1 MQDALLITSAA
12 YVDAELSIEFGRIP
26 PAFLPMGVCR
36 LYEMQLQQFKDCSPI
51 YLTIPENFSPSA
63 YDLKR
68 LAELEVSLVLVPE
81 GLQLG
86 ESIVYALNYIDAF
99 LGPIRILH
107 GDTLI
112 EDVMLPDQDVIA
124 IHRDG
129 DDYSWATVDLVQ
141 GQVTSLDVIATGTG
155 HDGLRPVSC
164 GYFAFSS
171 SRALVRAITRA
182 RGDFVG
188 GLNLYA
194 QDFTLKSIVVQNWR
208 DLGHIQTYFRSR
220 RAITTARSFN
230 TLQADAY
237 TIRKSSKDH
246 AKMHAEAH
254 WLEAIP
260 PLVRSYCARLIDVGH
275 TEIGTFYE
283 TEYLYAP
290 TLSELFVFSS
300 IGRPTWRHILNSCR
314 EFLEVCQ
321 VSKSDDLRPGTGDTI
336 LAELSTTKTF
346 SRLERYASETGFD
359 IHRPTHLDGRPLPS
373 LLKIA
378 EEMAQALDLRSGRQE
393 CVMHGDF
400 CFSNILY
407 NSRAAR
413 VSVIDPRGYVHPN
426 TMSIYGDTR
435 YDLAKLAHSIIGN
448 YDKILADR
456 YVLRRDASHDFSIAF
471 EAGPNHM
478 WMQTEF
484 AEMQVGGISAG
495 GLDVRAATIGLF
507 LSMLPLHND
516 RPDRQ
521 IAFIANALRLYAGLT
536 DSML

>member
-12 YVDAELSIEFGRIP
+12 YVDAELAIEFGRIP
-26 PAFLPMGVCR
+26 PAFLPMGICR
-36 LYEMQLQQFKDCSPI
+36 LYELQLRQFKSCSPI
-51 YLTIPENFSPSA
+51 YLTIPEKFVLSL
-63 YDLKR
+63 YDQQQ
-68 LAELEVSLVLVPE
+68 LAELGVSLILVPE

-86 ESIVYALNYIDAF
+86 ESIVYALNYIDTP
-99 LGPIRILH
+99 LGSIKILH

-112 EDVMLPDQDVIA
+112 EDAALHDHDAIA
-124 IHRDG
+124 IHSEG
-129 DDYSWATVDLVQ
+129 DDYSWAAVNLAKGRVM
-141 GQVTSLDVIATGTG
+141 SLDVIATGTG
-155 HDGLRPVSC
+155 HDGHRPVSC

-182 RGDFVG
+182 RGDFVD

-194 QDFTLKSIVVQNWR
+194 QDFVLTSILVQNWR

-246 AKMHAEAH
+246 AKMQAEAH

-260 PLVRSYCARLIDVGH
+260 PVVRSYCARLINVGQ
-275 TEIGTFYE
+275 TDTVTFYE

-300 IGRPTWRHILNSCR
+300 IGRPTWRHILSSCR
-314 EFLEVCQ
+314 EFLDACR
-321 VSKSDDLRPGTGDTI
+321 VSKSPDPRPGTGDTI
-336 LAELSTTKTF
+336 LAELATTKTF
-346 SRLERYASETGFD
+346 SRLERYQKETGFD
-359 IHRPTHLDGRPLPS
+359 IHRPTHLDGQPLPS
-373 LLKIA
+373 LFRIA
-378 EEMAQALDLRSGRQE
+378 EEMAEAMDLRSGRQE

-426 TMSIYGDTR
+426 TMSIFGDTR
-435 YDLAKLAHSIIGN
+435 YDLAKLAHSISGN

-456 YVLRRDASHDFSIAF
+456 YVLRRDASHDFAIAF
-471 EAGPNHM
+471 EAGPNHA
-478 WMQTEF
+478 WMQSEF
-484 AEMQVGGISAG
+484 AEMQVDGICAG

-521 IAFIANALRLYAGLT
+521 IAFIANALRLYAGLKDHT
-536 DSML
+536 L